1 MMELIDDSVRQL
13 EADAR
18 ARRHLPSRHANR
30 VPTRSP
36 AAPGIPASGAARQ
49 RSESATAWVTTH
61 WSRILYYDLFEPAAA
76 VAVRDRLAVHAGGAA
91 SANGA
96 ASSGRPPSY
105 QSYLDAH
112 ANRSFTLSAIV
123 VAMLQAV
130 WAFARRAYARHKQ
143 QRRAEMAYEALRGL
157 DDHTLRDLGYD
168 RSELRSVAT
177 HSERQRR

>member
-1 MMELIDDSVRQL
+1 MELIDDLTQQP

-18 ARRHLPSRHANR
+18 DGQHLPSRHANR
-30 VPTRSP
+30 VPASSP
-36 AAPGIPASGAARQ
+36 AAPAIPASGAGGQ
-49 RSESATAWVTTH
+49 RSESVAARAVTH

-76 VAVRDRLAVHAGGAA
+76 VAARDRLAAGGAG
-91 SANGA
+91 ANA
-96 ASSGRPPSY
+96 APSSGRPPSY
-105 QSYLDAH
+105 QLHLDAH

-123 VAMLQAV
+123 VAMLEAV

-143 QRRAEMAYEALRGL
+143 QRRAARTYQALSGL

-168 RSELRSVAT
+168 RSELRSVAM